1 MPLTIGKGHILKLI
15 ITTKKYKM
23 TALIILG
30 SLITPGIGLIVW
42 TTVVFLLLVFLLSK
56 YAWKPI
62 LNSIKE
68 REEGISSALE
78 SAEKAKKEMELLKV
92 GNEKILT
99 EARAERDAL
108 LKEARDIKDA
118 IVNEA
123 KVKAKAEADRIIS
136 SARDQINNDKN
147 AAVTELKNQ
156 VATLSIEIAEKILR
170 SELSSDEK
178 QKTLVNNL
186 MKDVNLN

>member
-1 MPLTIGKGHILKLI
+1 MNSLF
-15 ITTKKYKM
+15 
-23 TALIILG
+23 ILG
-30 SLITPGIGLIVW
+30 SLITPGIGLIFW
-42 TTVVFLLLVFLLSK
+42 TTVVFLLLLVLLGK

-62 LNSIKE
+62 LNAIKT
-68 REEGISSALE
+68 REEGIEKALASAESALND
-78 SAEKAKKEMELLKV
+78 MRELKSN
-92 GNEKILT
+92 NEKILA
-99 EARAERDAL
+99 EARNERDAL
-108 LKEARDIKDA
+108 IKEAREAKDS
-118 IVNEA
+118 IINEA
-123 KVKAKAEADRIIS
+123 KSKAQKEADRIMAA
-136 SARDQINNDKN
+136 ARDQIINEKN